1 MPENNYVPDYKYIK
15 YEIKDNIGWVTLNR
29 PDKLNAINDD
39 MLFELDNMFELA
51 EQDLD
56 VKVLVIKGAGKA
68 FSAGQDLSGVNTN
81 EVLPPSSKRKLSSK
95 ASLEAARRRSRRWEY
110 IFNLCKPTI
119 AQVHGH
125 CLGAGLYLAMA
136 CDITIASDDA
146 IFGDPSLRMGI
157 LPEFPLLAWLLG
169 VKHTSAMLLCGKQF
183 TAQEAE
189 LYGMV
194 TKTVP
199 KSKLEAEVNNLAK
212 GISLLHSD
220 ALAVAKDSINATMEA
235 RGVGSA
241 WKYTTDVSL
250 LMQQRTH
257 RPGEFNFEKI
267 RDESGLKAAIEA
279 RDKPFPKLD

>member
-1 MPENNYVPDYKYIK
+1 MPDYKCIK

-56 VKVLVIKGAGKA
+56 VKVVVIKGAGKA
-68 FSAGQDLSGVNTN
+68 FSVGADLSGVNTD
-81 EVLPPSSKRKLSSK
+81 EIMPPGPKHKVSSK

-110 IFNLCKPTI
+110 IFNVCKPTI

-136 CDITIASDDA
+136 CDMTIASDDA
-146 IFGDPSLRMGI
+146 VFGDPSLRMGI
-157 LPEFPLLAWLLG
+157 LPEFPLLTWLIG
-169 VKHTSAMLLCGKQF
+169 VKPTSAMLLCGKQF
-183 TAQEAE
+183 TAAEAE
-189 LYGMV
+189 LHGMV
-194 TKTVP
+194 NKTVP
-199 KSKLEAEVNNLAK
+199 ISKLQAEVANLAK

-220 ALAVAKDSINATMEA
+220 ALAAAKDSINGTMEA

-250 LMQQRTH
+250 LMQQRSR
-257 RPGEFNFEKI
+257 RPGDFNFEKV